1 MMLSQSQELALNYCT
16 VDRHVW
22 FCEHVHC
29 AVHTTY
35 AHSWEL
41 MIEKVNS
48 INNLLKALTQN
59 VTSVNH

>member
-1 MMLSQSQELALNYCT
+1 MDREKSSVDLEKRKMGLGEMKNICT
-16 VDRHVW
+16 
-22 FCEHVHC
+22 
-29 AVHTTY
+29 VHTTY

-41 MIEKVNS
+41 MIKKVIS

>member
-1 MMLSQSQELALNYCT
+1 MIKKVISINHLLKALT
-16 VDRHVW
+16 
-22 FCEHVHC
+22 EHVHC

-41 MIEKVNS
+41 IKKVIS